1 MLSNGLQRLPDI
13 NNQDLELDTK
23 CVTGWSHPRC
33 RTLGITSLPRMLL
46 LNNGDF
52 SMKFPSRR
60 TRTFE
65 AASVLFEVTDYLQAS
80 DINVQVIIRST
91 HEDDIKNVVLSRS
104 QLQLGIEYD
113 FTVQEDMCT
122 DIRVLVSF
130 RPWPKRTLRLF
141 ELRSTFLDLA
151 FDGNLEWEINY
162 LVTHTSHGVT
172 EYFGSQLRDPLI
184 THNISSTSL
193 AGSISGYTTPLMATS
208 RSGTRLV
215 LLEWA

>member
-1 MLSNGLQRLPDI
+1 MCDRVVASSVQNFGYNITAENVAAQQWRFLDEIPLQAHQNFRGSI
-13 NNQDLELDTK
+13 R
-23 CVTGWSHPRC
+23 VVRG
-33 RTLGITSLPRMLL
+33 
-46 LNNGDF
+46 
-52 SMKFPSRR
+52 
-60 TRTFE
+60 
-65 AASVLFEVTDYLQAS
+65 DYLQAS

-91 HEDDIKNVVLSRS
+91 HENDIKNVVLSRS